1 MKEFVQKHPFFTLL
15 IVGVVC
21 ATVYD
26 CIYVIKT
33 GNAPVP
39 APAVKI
45 DYSAKK
51 EGDEKGA

>member
-33 GNAPVP
+33 GNAP

-51 EGDEKGA
+51 EGDEEGA

>member
-1 MKEFVQKHPFFTLL
+1 MQKHPFFTLL
-15 IVGVVC
+15 IASVVC

-33 GNAPVP
+33 GNAP

-51 EGDEKGA
+51 EGDEEGA

>member
-1 MKEFVQKHPFFTLL
+1 MKEFVQKHPFFTLM

-33 GNAPVP
+33 GHAP

-45 DYSAKK
+45 DYSTKK